1 MSLSNRDTTPLN
13 PDERLG
19 LRIKNIKTHG
29 ELNRYEAANIA
40 KCELW
45 LKNQQPGSI
54 LSLEFFKLLH
64 KMMFGEVWNWV
75 GTFRKSEKNLG
86 IPAWQIQEQVAI
98 LLQNADLWGRNATY
112 SPLESGARFH
122 VRIEQIHPFP
132 NGNGR
137 YGRLL
142 TNLYLEK
149 IFGHPPIKWVDL
161 DRFKNKDEARKN
173 YIASLRAS
181 DAHDFDPLL
190 KFIGAK

>member
-19 LRIKNIKTHG
+19 LKVKNIKTHG

-45 LKNQQPGSI
+45 LKNQQPESI

-64 KMMFGEVWNWV
+64 KMMFGEVWNWA
-75 GTFRKSEKNLG
+75 GTFRKSEKKLRYSCLANPRTSCDFASKCRSL
-86 IPAWQIQEQVAI
+86 
-98 LLQNADLWGRNATY
+98 GRNATY

-149 IFGHPPIKWVDL
+149 IFGYPTIKWVDL
-161 DRFKNKDEARKN
+161 DRYENKDEARKN
-173 YIASLRAS
+173 YIASLRAA